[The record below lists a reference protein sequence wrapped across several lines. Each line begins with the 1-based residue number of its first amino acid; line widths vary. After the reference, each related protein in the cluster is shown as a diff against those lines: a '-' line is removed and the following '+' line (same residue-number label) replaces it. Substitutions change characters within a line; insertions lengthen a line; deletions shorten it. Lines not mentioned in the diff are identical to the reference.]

1 MGRTSTLQSIEPT
14 TSTDTLR
21 SPTRRDQSISMRTS
35 RPGEIWMGC
44 LVVLGIIIAALVFGG
59 WYASQNWRGW
69 VAPPIRQAMTDGLAQ
84 ASLPDEQRVALET
97 EINGLIDSFEQGNLS
112 FQEIGLIAQ
121 EFVESP
127 LLPAAIVMGFDKSY
141 YAPSTLSEE
150 EKLEAR
156 KQMSR
161 FIHGLTNEQIPQTK
175 VDDTVAPISDP
186 AGEVVIDT
194 GTVKLSLKSPQRVTP
209 EELREVTTLMKAA
222 ADEALIEDALIEI
235 NVAQEFTEMVDR
247 ALGRTPAVLPPAV
260 DPAAPERVP
269 GLPAPADPAEPADP
283 EPAGGN
289 PG

>member
-1 MGRTSTLQSIEPT
+1 
-14 TSTDTLR
+14 
-21 SPTRRDQSISMRTS
+21 
-35 RPGEIWMGC
+35 MGC
-44 LVVLGIIIAALVFGG
+44 LVVLGLIIAVGVFGV
-59 WYASQNWRGW
+59 WYTTQNWRGW
-69 VAPPIRQAMTDGLAQ
+69 AATPIRQAMTSGLAQ
-84 ASLPDEQRVALET
+84 ANLPDEQRIALEN
-97 EINGLIDSFEQGNLS
+97 EITGLIDSFEQGNLS
-112 FQEIGLIAQ
+112 MQEIGMIAQ

-141 YAPSTLSEE
+141 YEPSALSAE

-194 GTVKLSLKSPQRVTP
+194 GTIKLSLKSPQRTTP
-209 EELREVTTLMKAA
+209 QELREVIALMKAA

-235 NVAQEFTEMVDR
+235 DVAQEFTEMVDR
-247 ALGRTPAVLPPAV
+247 ALGRTPAAAPA
-260 DPAAPERVP
+260 PAEITTPERVP
-269 GLPAPADPAEPADP
+269 GLPAPADPQP
-283 EPAGGN
+283 EEGN

>member
-1 MGRTSTLQSIEPT
+1 MGRTNTLHTIEPT
-14 TSTDTLR
+14 TGVDTLP
-21 SPTRRDQSISMRTS
+21 SHATRARTIPMRTS
-35 RPGEIWMGC
+35 RSGEIWMGC
-44 LVVLGIIIAALVFGG
+44 LVVLGIIIAALVFGA
-59 WYASQNWRGW
+59 WYTSQNWRGW

-84 ASLPDEQRVALET
+84 ASLPDEQRVALEN

-112 FQEIGLIAQ
+112 MQEIGLIAQ

-141 YAPSTLSEE
+141 YEPSTLSEE

-161 FIHGLTNEQIPQTK
+161 FIHGLTSEQIVLTK
-175 VDDTVAPISDP
+175 VDDTMAPISDP
-186 AGEVVIDT
+186 QGEIVIDT
-194 GTVKLSLKSPQRVTP
+194 GSMSVKLKSPERVTP
-209 EELREVTTLMKAA
+209 EELREVTALMKTA
-222 ADEALIEDALIEI
+222 ADEAQIEDVLIEI

-247 ALGRTPAVLPPAV
+247 ALGRTPAALPPAV

-269 GLPAPADPAEPADP
+269 SLPAPADPAP
-283 EPAGGN
+283 EGGN